1 MLFKFFTFI
10 QNSLGTKKENIT
22 LDLVPA
28 PPKFEAFKYINNILY
43 TDWVV
48 KSHQELQSMII
59 LYRNNE
65 VSQPDLQLSVL
76 MA

>member
-1 MLFKFFTFI
+1 MFIQFFMFI
-10 QNSLGTKKENIT
+10 QNSLGTKKENVT

-28 PPKFEAFKYINNILY
+28 PPKFEAFKYINNYLY
-43 TDWVV
+43 TDWIV

-65 VSQPDLQLSVL
+65 VSRPDLQLSVL